1 MAVYTYK
8 AIEAGRSAVSGTV
21 TADTPRQARDLLRAR
36 GLTIQD
42 VRRQRAANLLGGTP
56 KLFVRRHAH
65 EVVTF
70 VRELST
76 LLSVGIPMLQAIDTI
91 TKQHRGLFGAVLML
105 MRDRVASGVSLA
117 EAMREHPAV
126 FDALC
131 LSIVEVG
138 ESAGTLEAALQH
150 LAQFKERSARLKNRV
165 ASALVYPCVVL
176 GAGVLVSLFLM
187 SFVVPNLVATLQ
199 ETGKPLPLATRVVQ
213 AASETLIGWWW
224 LIGLIAIA
232 CVLIGGAIARTPRG
246 RWTIDRVMLRVP
258 ILGGMIRKQSISRI
272 AMVVSTLIQSGVS
285 FVRAIQ
291 IAQKTTPNRV
301 LRRALV
307 ACEQAVYAGSDIAEA
322 LDETRVF
329 PPMVIQVF
337 AAGQQSGRLEEM
349 LLRLAEDYDQQ
360 VATAA
365 NRLTVILEPVLI
377 LVLAVM
383 VGFIA
388 FATFMPILEAG
399 NVL

>member
-1 MAVYTYK
+1 
-8 AIEAGRSAVSGTV
+8 
-21 TADTPRQARDLLRAR
+21 
-36 GLTIQD
+36 
-42 VRRQRAANLLGGTP
+42 
-56 KLFVRRHAH
+56 
-65 EVVTF
+65 
-70 VRELST
+70 
-76 LLSVGIPMLQAIDTI
+76 
-91 TKQHRGLFGAVLML
+91 
-105 MRDRVASGVSLA
+105 
-117 EAMREHPAV
+117 MREHPIV

-131 LSIVEVG
+131 ISIVEVG
-138 ESAGTLEAALQH
+138 ESAGTLESALRQ

-176 GAGVLVSLFLM
+176 SAGVLVSLFLM
-187 SFVVPNLVATLQ
+187 TFVVPNLLATLQ

-213 AASETLIGWWW
+213 AASDALIGWWW
-224 LIGLIAIA
+224 LIGLVVIA
-232 CVLIGGAIARTPRG
+232 CVFIGGAIARTPRG
-246 RWTIDRVMLRVP
+246 KWAIDRMMLRVP

-301 LRRALV
+301 LRQALV

-349 LLRLAEDYDQQ
+349 LTRLAEDYDQQ

-377 LVLAVM
+377 LILAVM